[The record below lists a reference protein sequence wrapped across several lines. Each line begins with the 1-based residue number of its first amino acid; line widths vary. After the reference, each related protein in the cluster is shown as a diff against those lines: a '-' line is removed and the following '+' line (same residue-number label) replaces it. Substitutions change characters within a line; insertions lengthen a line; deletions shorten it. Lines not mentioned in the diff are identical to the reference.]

1 MASLNTLRTRY
12 GIVLSVVIA
21 LVLVA
26 FILGDQ
32 LSMQG
37 RTSNMPEDKTVIT
50 VNGKDIKASEYAKYQ
65 ELYRETNLSADAK
78 ADLTY
83 EFALFNAFSKDALEA
98 LGLGVSEADIKN
110 YAKIVGK
117 QWTDQYLMYGYP
129 ADIIKSEVERRWVSG
144 LPTIDMSLGYTKFT
158 EAYVAANYVNRLEVE
173 KQMRDANLTFDGRYV
188 MVPYSAMPAVEVSEE
203 EINAYY
209 EANKQP
215 NKRFGERT
223 LRYVAFEIEPT
234 AEDKAE
240 VEKMVKDVDAM
251 VVAANGDSETIKRA
265 VRSIGG
271 KSDRYK
277 LFSALEADVAEAV
290 KGGKNYGPVLVDDE
304 WKTSYVVSDVKA
316 PESFEF
322 EVVTA
327 DNVVAAKA
335 LAEEL
340 VAAGGDFTKLETAVD
355 VANDSRKMVNM
366 NESDANNFIGRKVG
380 DIFTYTYNNKP
391 AVVKITKLGDVDR
404 FVLTADIAK
413 RIEASELTRNNI
425 VKSVDTFLKDAGN
438 SVETF
443 DAAATAA
450 HYQILV
456 TTANRN
462 DYTPMMNRERG
473 VRNIPASR
481 SIAVWAYDA
490 LVGEVKSFHG
500 ENVIYVA
507 IVSAINDNKY
517 EMINTRAIENT
528 LKHDKQ
534 YEAIASQLAIG
545 AEIEGATEGKFSGV
559 KFADYSVDGKYDQA
573 LVGAIASSRETGVET
588 KVKGTNG
595 AYVFVVDAINGD
607 VDLTTVDTERTPS
620 MTQRESQM
628 GQAAVDALTSKAKVK
643 DLRGEGEI

>member
-1 MASLNTLRTRY
+1 MASLNTLRTKY

-37 RTSNMPEDKTVIT
+37 RQSDMPEDKAVIT
-50 VNGKDIKASEYAKYQ
+50 VNGEDIKASEYAKYQ
-65 ELYRETNLSADAK
+65 ELYRDANLSADAK
-78 ADLTY
+78 ADLAY
-83 EFALFNAFSKDALEA
+83 EFALFNTFSKEALEA
-98 LGLGVSEADIKN
+98 LGLGVSDADIKS
-110 YAKIVGK
+110 YAKVVGE
-117 QWTDQYLMYGYP
+117 QWTEQYLMYGYP
-129 ADIIKSEVERRWVSG
+129 TELIKSEIQRRWIAG

-173 KQMRDANLTFDGRYV
+173 KQMRDQNLTFDGRYV
-188 MVPYSAMPAVEVSEE
+188 AVPYSAMPEVEVSEE

-209 EANKQP
+209 EAHKQP

-223 LRYVAFEIEPT
+223 LRYVAFEVEPT
-234 AEDKAE
+234 DEDKAE
-240 VEKMVKDVDAM
+240 VERVVKDVDAQ
-251 VVAANGDSETIKRA
+251 VVAAAGDGEAIKRA

-271 KSDRYK
+271 KSDHYK
-277 LFSALEADVAEAV
+277 LFSALDAEVAEAV
-290 KGGKNYGPVLVDDE
+290 KGGKNYGPVLVDDM
-304 WKTSYVVSDVKA
+304 WKASYVVSDVKA
-316 PESFEF
+316 PASFDF

-335 LAEEL
+335 LMEEL
-340 VAAGGDFTKLETAVD
+340 VANGGDFTKLETAVD
-355 VANDSRKMVNM
+355 VATDSRKMEAM
-366 NESDANNFIGRKVG
+366 NESDAKNFIGRKVG

-391 AVVKITKLGDVDR
+391 AVVKLTKLGDVER
-404 FVLTADIAK
+404 FVLTADVAK
-413 RIEASELTRNNI
+413 RVEASELTHNNI
-425 VKSVDTFLKDAGN
+425 VKSVDAFLKNVGN

-443 DAAATAA
+443 DAAATEA

-481 SIAVWAYDA
+481 NIAVWAYDA
-490 LVGEVKSFHG
+490 PVGAVKSFHG

-507 IVSAINDNKY
+507 IVAAVNNNEYETINA
-517 EMINTRAIENT
+517 RAIENT

-534 YEAIASQLAIG
+534 YEAIASQLAMG

-588 KVKGTNG
+588 KVKGANA

-607 VDLTTVDTERTPS
+607 VELTAIDTERTPS

-628 GQAAVDALTSKAKVK
+628 GQAAVEALTSKADVK

>member
-1 MASLNTLRTRY
+1 MASLNTLRTKY

-37 RTSNMPEDKTVIT
+37 RQNDLPEDKAVIT
-50 VNGKDIKASEYAKYQ
+50 VNGEDIKASEYVKYQ
-65 ELYRETNLSADAK
+65 ELYRDANLSADAK
-78 ADLTY
+78 ADLAY
-83 EFALFNAFSKDALEA
+83 EYALFNTFSEEALDA
-98 LGLGVSEADIKN
+98 LGLGVSDADIKS
-110 YAKIVGK
+110 YAKVVGE
-117 QWTDQYLMYGYP
+117 QWAEQYLMYGYP
-129 ADIIKSEVERRWVSG
+129 AELIKGEIERRWVAG

-188 MVPYSAMPAVEVSEE
+188 AVPYSAMPEVEVSDE

-209 EANKQP
+209 EAHKQP
-215 NKRFGERT
+215 NKRYGERT

-234 AEDKAE
+234 AEDKAA
-240 VEKMVKDVDAM
+240 VEKMVMDVDAQ
-251 VVAANGDSETIKRA
+251 VAAAKGDSDAIKNA

-277 LFSALEADVAEAV
+277 LFSALDTEVAEAV
-290 KGGKNYGPVLVDDE
+290 KGGKNYGPVLVDNE
-304 WKTSYVVSDVKA
+304 WKASYVVSDVKA

-335 LAEEL
+335 LMEEL
-340 VAAGGDFTKLETAVD
+340 VANGGDFTKLETAVD
-355 VANDSRKMVNM
+355 VATDSRKMENM
-366 NESDANNFIGRKVG
+366 NESDAKNFIGHKVG

-391 AVVKITKLGDVDR
+391 AVVKLTKLGDVDR

-413 RIEASELTRNNI
+413 RVEASELTHNNI
-425 VKSVDTFLKDAGN
+425 VKSVDAFIKSAGN

-443 DAAATAA
+443 DAAATEA
-450 HYQILV
+450 HYQIVV

-481 SIAVWAYDA
+481 NIAVWAYDA
-490 LVGEVKSFHG
+490 PVGAIKSFHG

-507 IVSAINDNKY
+507 IVAAVNNNEYETINA
-517 EMINTRAIENT
+517 RAIENT

-534 YEAIASQLAIG
+534 YAAIASQLAMG
-545 AEIEGATEGKFSGV
+545 AEIEGATTGKFSGV

-588 KVKGTNG
+588 KVKGANA

-607 VDLTTVDTERTPS
+607 VDLTAIDTERTPS

-628 GQAAVDALTSKAKVK
+628 GQVAVEALTAKAAVK